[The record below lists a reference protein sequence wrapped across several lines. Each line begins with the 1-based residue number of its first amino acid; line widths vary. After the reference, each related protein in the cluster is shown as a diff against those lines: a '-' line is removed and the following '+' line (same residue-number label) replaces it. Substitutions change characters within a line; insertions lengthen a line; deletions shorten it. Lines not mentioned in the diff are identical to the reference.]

1 MKRLLLPLLAAL
13 ALPTAV
19 NAEVVNLECESTYL
33 DWNESRKLDKNE
45 IVNAYIDIDLDNQTS
60 SINEKDFIT
69 KFNTFITRDSFV
81 LTYLDTERKEKDQI
95 TISRVDG
102 SFVRSYEKLQLN
114 KESVYFNEKFY
125 NLVKSKNEKLL
136 EPMRISGKC
145 KKAKKIKT
153 IF

>member
-1 MKRLLLPLLAAL
+1 LLLPLLAAL

-19 NAEVVNLECESTYL
+19 IAEIVNLECESTYL
-33 DWNESRKLDKNE
+33 DWIESRKLTKNE
-45 IVNAYIDIDLDNQTS
+45 IVNAYIDIDLNNQTS
-60 SINEKDFIT
+60 SINEKDFIR
-69 KFNTFITRDSFV
+69 KFNTFITRNSFV
-81 LTYLDTERKEKDQI
+81 LTYLDTEEKEKEQI

-102 SFVRSYEKLQLN
+102 SFVRSWEKLQTN

-136 EPMRISGKC
+136 EPMKILGKC

-153 IF
+153 MF

>member
-114 KESVYFNEKFY
+114 KESVYLNEKFY